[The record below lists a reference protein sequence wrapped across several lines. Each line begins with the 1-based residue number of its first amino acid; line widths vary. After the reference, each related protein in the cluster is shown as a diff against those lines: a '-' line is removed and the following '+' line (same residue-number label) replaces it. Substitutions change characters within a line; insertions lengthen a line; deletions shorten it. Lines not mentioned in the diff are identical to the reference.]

1 VSSLTS
7 HPLCFKTFRQGERGF
22 TLIEILVA
30 ISILAI
36 VLSSIYGIFT
46 SVSRA
51 RERLDADSA
60 DYHRARVVFDR
71 LGRELRGAYFQRN
84 NPDLVFAGGADSP
97 SVLEF
102 ELTTTAVTPI
112 SQTGSGIANVRY
124 LLTEDTEEDKDGL
137 VLMRRERPVH
147 QPASPN
153 DTADMMRLVPGV
165 EAMSLRFFNEGRWQ
179 TRWDGA
185 TSGLPEL
192 VEISLQLLGREDGG
206 VRFVSAFDVPDV
218 KPR

>member
-1 VSSLTS
+1 VSSLTL
-7 HPLCFKTFRQGERGF
+7 HPLYFKTPRPAERGF

-36 VLSSIYGIFT
+36 VLSSVYGIFT
-46 SVSRA
+46 SVSGA

-71 LGRELRGAYFQRN
+71 LGRELRGAYFQSS

-124 LLTEDTEEDKDGL
+124 LLTEDAEEGREGL

-147 QPASPN
+147 EPASPN
-153 DTADMMRLVPGV
+153 DTSDMMRLVPGV
-165 EAMSLRFFNEGRWQ
+165 EAMSLRFFHDGRWQ

-192 VEISLQLLGREDGG
+192 VEISLQFLGREKDG

>member
-1 VSSLTS
+1 
-7 HPLCFKTFRQGERGF
+7 
-22 TLIEILVA
+22 
-30 ISILAI
+30 
-36 VLSSIYGIFT
+36 
-46 SVSRA
+46 
-51 RERLDADSA
+51 
-60 DYHRARVVFDR
+60 YHRARVVFDR

-84 NPDLVFAGGADSP
+84 NPELVFAGGADSP

-124 LLTEDTEEDKDGL
+124 LLTEDTEEDREGL

-147 QPASPN
+147 EPVSPN
-153 DTADMMRLVPGV
+153 DTLDMMRLVPGV
-165 EAMSLRFFNEGRWQ
+165 EAMSLRFFQDGRWQ

-185 TSGLPEL
+185 TDGLPEL
-192 VEISLQLLGREDGG
+192 VEISLQFLGREKDG